1 MPRRRTTVETERSNT
16 REHRCVRLPTI
27 EKLKELGWTE
37 GQMQWSP
44 EWRVPKTPSEA
55 AKRERGKSFEGFPCD
70 LVLFASEEE
79 HGAVEALLIIFELK
93 QPGLDEGRQQLE
105 TLLSLEP
112 RARMGYWS
120 NGSESVAIYRR
131 ADGSFELKQ
140 GAPLPKP
147 TDTFSLG
154 GKKTLDFSDLDLPD
168 PKELSNRLKRIFDR
182 VVARDSIATRT
193 EDQLR
198 QLCNLLLV
206 KLESDK
212 LAKADQSKPL
222 AFQPS
227 DTEAKTA
234 TAINREYALLCRQ
247 QPDIFGNGPA
257 TKIDLDEHTIHEVV
271 YELATTKLVD
281 ISAATISRAF
291 QVFRSANLRAGEGQY
306 FTPYRVIKSAV
317 EFMEI
322 TPRDKVIDPACGTG
336 GFLVETFLS
345 LRTHYPQ
352 LGEPDLRTWAHDNL
366 FGVDKDDISVKLA
379 RAIML
384 ILGDGSANIVVGDS
398 IRSHRWGTAYPH
410 LSTKLLDG
418 SFTCAIT
425 NPPFGRK
432 LTVSARDGQMSG
444 YTITRKGTD
453 QHHDL
458 ELGLVFMERCHRLLM
473 VGGRL
478 GIILPETYFFSST
491 YEWLKGWMKDRLEL
505 RGMLN
510 IPMEAF
516 QAFCRAKTNFY
527 VFEKV
532 DDGTGTNST

>member
-44 EWRVPKTPSEA
+44 EWRVPKTQSEA

-79 HGAVEALLIIFELK
+79 HGAVEALLIIFEFK

-140 GAPLPKP
+140 GAPLAKP

-532 DDGTGTNST
+532 GDGTGTNST

>member
-79 HGAVEALLIIFELK
+79 HGAVEALLIIFEFK

-352 LGEPDLRTWAHDNL
+352 LGEPDLRTWASHNL

-384 ILGDGSANIVVGDS
+384 ILGDGSANILIGDA

-410 LSTKLLDG
+410 LSTNLLDG

-532 DDGTGTNST
+532 GDGTGTNST

>member
-79 HGAVEALLIIFELK
+79 HGAVEALLIIFEFK

-140 GAPLPKP
+140 GAPLAKP

-532 DDGTGTNST
+532 GDGTGTNST